1 MTGYLTAVWR
11 CRYFWLSLVRM
22 DLQNRYRRS
31 VLGLGWSLV
40 HPLAMTAI
48 LCVAF
53 ARVFHADLRDY
64 APRVLAGL
72 AFWHYLTAVTQQG
85 CGCFLQAEAYIR
97 QWPSPL
103 AIFPLRVT
111 LANAVHFLPTLGAAL
126 GLAVF
131 LNGPPGPWA
140 LLSLAPTFLLLLLLG
155 WALALLAGTAN
166 VLLRDTE
173 HFLQIGFQILFY
185 VTPIIYRPSD
195 LGASQLGALIACN
208 PLTPF
213 LELLRAPLVDHVAP
227 MWTSYAAA
235 SAFVLTLLLAAG
247 FVLPRLQRKLIFF
260 L

>member
-1 MTGYLTAVWR
+1 MTAYFAAVWR

-22 DLQNRYRRS
+22 DLRNRYRRS

-53 ARVFHADLRDY
+53 ARVFHADLREY

-72 AFWHYLTAVTQQG
+72 AFWHYLTTVTQQG
-85 CGCFLQAEAYIR
+85 CTCFLSAEAYIR

-111 LANAVHFLPTLGAAL
+111 LANGVHFLPTLGVAL
-126 GLAVF
+126 VLTVF
-131 LNGPPGPWA
+131 LNGPPSLWA
-140 LLSLAPTFLLLLLLG
+140 LLSLAPTLLLLLLLG

-173 HFLQIGFQILFY
+173 HGLQIGFQILFY
-185 VTPIIYRPSD
+185 ATPIIYRPAD
-195 LGASQLGALIACN
+195 LGQSRLGALIACN
-208 PLTPF
+208 PLSSF
-213 LELLRAPLVDHVAP
+213 LDLLRAPLVEQAAP
-227 MWTSYAAA
+227 TWTSYLAA
-235 SAFVLTLLLAAG
+235 SAFVSVLLLAAG
-247 FVLPRLQRKLIFF
+247 FLLPRLQRKLIFF